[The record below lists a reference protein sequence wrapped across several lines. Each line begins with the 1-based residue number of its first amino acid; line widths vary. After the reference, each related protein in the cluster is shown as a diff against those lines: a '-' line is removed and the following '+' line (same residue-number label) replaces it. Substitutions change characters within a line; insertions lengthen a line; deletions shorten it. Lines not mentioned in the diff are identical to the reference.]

1 MVFILHKTAT
11 KTEIES
17 FVRSFNSEG
26 ISPFVKEGT
35 EHTAVCL
42 IGNTKDINIDSI
54 VENTAIVSYGR
65 RITEPYKM
73 VNKSIRS
80 DGLVIEL
87 SNCKVGPSYFT
98 VIAGPCAI
106 ESEDQINTI
115 ARAMKT
121 GGVQMLRG
129 GAFKP
134 RSSPHAFQGHGEEGI
149 KMLVKAK
156 KEFGL
161 PVVSEIMNQTQ
172 IPLFE
177 DVDVIQ
183 IGARNMQNFDLLK
196 EVGAL
201 NKPIL
206 LKRGLSS
213 TIEELLLSAE
223 YILSAGNDKVILCE
237 RGIRTFE
244 TATRNTLDL
253 SAVVALKQKTY
264 LPVFVDPSHAA
275 GKRSFVAPL
284 TKAAI
289 AAGADGVMIEVHN
302 NPQNAL
308 CDGAQS
314 MDLTDFE
321 ALMGEIQRRVPLEN
335 KQL

>member
-11 KTEIES
+11 KMEIES
-17 FVRSFNSEG
+17 FVRSFNSKN
-26 ISPFVKEGT
+26 ISPFVKKGT

-54 VENTAIVSYGR
+54 VENTPIVSYGK

-80 DGLVIEL
+80 EGLVIEL
-87 SNCKVGPSYFT
+87 PNCKVGPNHFT

-106 ESEDQINTI
+106 ESEKQINTI
-115 ARAMKT
+115 ADAMKNS
-121 GGVQMLRG
+121 GVQVLRG

-149 KMLVKAK
+149 QMLLQAK

-161 PVVSEIMNQTQ
+161 PIISEIMNQTQ
-172 IPLFE
+172 IPLFD
-177 DVDVIQ
+177 DVDIIQ

-196 EVGAL
+196 EVGSL
-201 NKPIL
+201 KKPIL

-223 YILSAGNDKVILCE
+223 YILAAGNDQVILCE

-264 LPVFVDPSHAA
+264 LPIFVDPSHAA

-302 NPQNAL
+302 NPQEAL

-314 MDLTDFE
+314 MDLTGFA
-321 ALMGEIQRRVPLEN
+321 ALMKEIKLRVPMEN

>member
-1 MVFILHKTAT
+1 MVFILHKSAT
-11 KTEIES
+11 KSQIDS
-17 FVRSFNSEG
+17 FVNSFDNDK

-42 IGNTKDINIDSI
+42 IGNTKDIDIDSI
-54 VENTAIVSYGR
+54 VENTPIVSYGK

-73 VNKSIRS
+73 VNKSVRS
-80 DGLVIEL
+80 DRLIIDISG
-87 SNCKVGPSYFT
+87 CKIGGDNFT

-106 ESEDQINTI
+106 ESETQLNNI
-115 ARAMKT
+115 AETVKT
-121 GGVQMLRG
+121 TGVQILRG

-134 RSSPHAFQGHGEEGI
+134 RSSPHSFQGHGEDGL
-149 KMLVKAK
+149 KLLLGAK
-156 KEFGL
+156 KRYGL
-161 PVVSEIMNQTQ
+161 PIITEIMNQTQ
-172 IPLFE
+172 LPLFK
-177 DVDVIQ
+177 DVDIIQ

-201 NKPIL
+201 GKPVL

-213 TIEELLLSAE
+213 TVEELLLSAE
-223 YILSAGNDKVILCE
+223 YILSTGNDKVILCE

-244 TATRNTLDL
+244 TETRNTLDL

-275 GKRSFVAPL
+275 GKRSFVEPL

-289 AAGADGVMIEVHN
+289 AVGADGVMIEVHN
-302 NPQNAL
+302 NPAKAL

-314 MDLTDFE
+314 MNLEDFSC
-321 ALMGEIQRRVPLEN
+321 LMAEIKRRLPIEN
-335 KQL
+335 KHM

>member
-1 MVFILHKTAT
+1 MVFILNKSAT
-11 KTEIES
+11 KMQIEQFVNS
-17 FVRSFNSEG
+17 FDKSK

-42 IGNTKDINIDSI
+42 IGNTKDIEIDSI
-54 VENTAIVSYGR
+54 VENTPIVSYGK

-73 VNKSIRS
+73 VNKSVRS
-80 DGLVIEL
+80 DRLIIDILG
-87 SNCKVGPSYFT
+87 CKVGGDNFT

-106 ESEDQINTI
+106 EGEMQMDSISEMIKSSGAQI
-115 ARAMKT
+115 
-121 GGVQMLRG
+121 LRG

-134 RSSPHAFQGHGEEGI
+134 RSSPHSFQGHGEEGL
-149 KMLVKAK
+149 KLLLKAK
-156 KEFGL
+156 KKYDL
-161 PVVSEIMNQTQ
+161 PIITEIMNQTQ
-172 IPLFE
+172 IPLFK
-177 DVDVIQ
+177 DVDIIQ

-201 NKPIL
+201 GKPVL

-223 YILSAGNDKVILCE
+223 YILSTGNDKVILCE

-244 TATRNTLDL
+244 TETRNTLDL

-275 GKRSFVAPL
+275 GKRSFVKPL

-289 AAGADGVMIEVHN
+289 AVGADGVMIEVHN
-302 NPQNAL
+302 NPAKAL

-314 MDLTDFE
+314 IDLDGF
-321 ALMGEIQRRVPLEN
+321 ADLMQDIKIRLPIEN
-335 KQL
+335 KHL